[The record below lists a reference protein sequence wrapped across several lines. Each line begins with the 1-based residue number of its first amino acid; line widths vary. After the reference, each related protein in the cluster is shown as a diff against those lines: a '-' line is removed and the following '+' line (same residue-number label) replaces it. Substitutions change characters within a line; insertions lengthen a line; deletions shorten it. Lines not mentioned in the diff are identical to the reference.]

1 MYKRALTLTMFVL
14 KKQLAAISCMS
25 FYAMWTGVGVE

>member
-1 MYKRALTLTMFVL
+1 MFVL